1 MPESGGGKLSGRVM
15 DSRHPLLAGHA
26 RFDFSGAKGVEEE
39 SPAMRSLF
47 LGPLIALTAA
57 PLLAGPATAW
67 TYQCRPEGAELCA
80 AEGCAPSAAP
90 GRGFRLS
97 MAGLVVCV
105 QGRCV
110 RDGPMALA
118 LEPAALTLTGDGT
131 VVALNR
137 QDRTYTRTL
146 TLGDGSLVEH
156 GRCSGG

>member
-1 MPESGGGKLSGRVM
+1 MT
-15 DSRHPLLAGHA
+15 
-26 RFDFSGAKGVEEE
+26 KG
-39 SPAMRSLF
+39 SAMRLDL
-47 LGPLIALTAA
+47 LGTLIGLTASSF
-57 PLLAGPATAW
+57 LAGPAAAW
-67 TYQCRPEGAELCA
+67 TYQCRPEAAERCA

-105 QGRCV
+105 RGRCV
-110 RDGPMALA
+110 RDGPMAME
-118 LEPAALTLTGDGT
+118 LETAALKLVGDGT

-146 TLGDGSLVEH
+146 ALGDGSLVER

>member
-1 MPESGGGKLSGRVM
+1 MRKDL
-15 DSRHPLLAGHA
+15 
-26 RFDFSGAKGVEEE
+26 
-39 SPAMRSLF
+39 AMRSPL
-47 LGPLIALTAA
+47 LGALAALAAA
-57 PLLAGPATAW
+57 PLLAGPLLAAPATAW

-80 AEGCAPSAAP
+80 AEGCAPSTAA

-110 RDGPMALA
+110 RDGPMALE
-118 LEPAALTLTGDGT
+118 LEPATLKLTGDGT

-146 TLGDGSLVEH
+146 TIGGGSLVEH
-156 GRCSGG
+156 GSCFGG